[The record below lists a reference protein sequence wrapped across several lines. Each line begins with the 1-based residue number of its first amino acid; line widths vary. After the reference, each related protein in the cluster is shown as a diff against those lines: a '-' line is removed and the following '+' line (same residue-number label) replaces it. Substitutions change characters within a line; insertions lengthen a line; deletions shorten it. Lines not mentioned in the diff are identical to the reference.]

1 MARPRKRVRLE
12 DGLKLDVNK
21 LVRQGFW
28 PRGNEPLTFST
39 QWTSNHRG
47 VITNA
52 QSTIQKEG
60 EDRASLRIVV
70 VGKPEQRLEL
80 IAQPR
85 HFGGKQWY
93 FVCPVTGGKCSVVW
107 MPPGADL
114 FCSRQAW
121 GKRVAYST
129 QFESPFDRALTAREK
144 VKSRLSGNLKQPY
157 ACLPIKPKW
166 MRWHTY
172 ERLAEKYYAQEDKI
186 DQCMADLVG

>member
-21 LVRQGFW
+21 LVRDGFW

-93 FVCPVTGGKCSVVW
+93 FGAQSRVANVRSCGCHPARTASVAVKPGG
-107 MPPGADL
+107 
-114 FCSRQAW
+114 SRSPTRRSSSQPSTAPSQR
-121 GKRVAYST
+121 GKRSN
-129 QFESPFDRALTAREK
+129 PD
-144 VKSRLSGNLKQPY
+144 
-157 ACLPIKPKW
+157 
-166 MRWHTY
+166 
-172 ERLAEKYYAQEDKI
+172 
-186 DQCMADLVG
+186 

>member
-93 FVCPVTGGKCSVVW
+93 FVCPVTGGKCSRRVDATRRGPLLQPSSLGEEGGLLDAVRVNL
-107 MPPGADL
+107 PPRPHSEGKGQIPIDWRSQPAL
-114 FCSRQAW
+114 LGLASQAQ
-121 GKRVAYST
+121 V
-129 QFESPFDRALTAREK
+129 DALTH
-144 VKSRLSGNLKQPY
+144 L
-157 ACLPIKPKW
+157 
-166 MRWHTY
+166 
-172 ERLAEKYYAQEDKI
+172 
-186 DQCMADLVG
+186 